1 MKTIEDFQDH
11 ELIKTDKIFWL
22 LDHAPSRGYGWPL
35 PVYFDRT
42 SSIYRVF
49 CPSHHEGVYFETSE
63 LPPLGPFQFEVPEPI
78 QFAKDVH
85 LTTIN
90 VIVKEI

>member
-11 ELIKTDKIFWL
+11 ELIKTNKVFWL
-22 LDHAPSRGYGWPL
+22 LDHKPRPFGNGWPL

-42 SSIYRVF
+42 SDRYRVF
-49 CPSHHEGVYFETSE
+49 DTTTHGVYFEASE
-63 LPPLGPFQFEVPEPI
+63 LPPLGPYEFESLEPI

-85 LTTIN
+85 LTTIK
-90 VIVKEI
+90 VIIKEI